1 MIEASSHCCCFK
13 DGWLKLVEEVPMAN
27 EPYLVFTMI
36 DLKTFELSVFDLES
50 GTEMDKGKCEIDTDE
65 VLVTKNENPV
75 HHLFIRIII

>member
-27 EPYLVFTMI
+27 EPYL
-36 DLKTFELSVFDLES
+36 
-50 GTEMDKGKCEIDTDE
+50 DKGKCEIDTDE